1 MLRRK
6 VAAVQARN
14 RHLEGQL
21 KRERAMLARA
31 TQQLLELQQA
41 KRPTASNSSVAP
53 SANPIGAKPPVTK
66 EPTGRKRGAQL
77 GHKGKSRTLLP
88 VEQVDQVI
96 EHRPAVCT
104 HCQGAIAPDAP
115 GQVVGRHQVAE
126 LPKAAVLV
134 QEHQSLACR
143 CADCGAVTRG
153 VIPTEI
159 AISNTGARLTAAIAI
174 LCAAVKGSKRD
185 VAMLLSDV
193 LSSPIALGS
202 VCGREREVGDALAGV
217 YQDLAERAAGSS
229 VKYVDE
235 TSWKLAGKE
244 VWLWVSADAD
254 QVIYRIHRWRS
265 RQALKDLFGSNKAC
279 GVFCTDRFS
288 AYAKIKRRGLCW
300 AHLKRDFVA
309 AVERGDDGGVGDGG
323 GGGGGAGEAVGMK
336 LLEVLRQVF
345 ELWHRFKDNQISRRA
360 LIEAI
365 RPLQTRM
372 REALQEG
379 TACGQKKTAA
389 MCRHLLKHE
398 RAMWRFTST
407 PGLEPTNNL
416 AERMLRGAV
425 IWRKRCFGNASESGL
440 RYVER
445 TLSVMQTLRQRGHD
459 NVLDYLTDAIT
470 AHRKDQPPPPIPQ
483 RVKTNQPKASIPSD
497 PEKLRKVA

>member
-1 MLRRK
+1 MMLRRK

-14 RHLEGQL
+14 QHLEREL
-21 KRERAMLARA
+21 KKVGAMLARA
-31 TQQLLELQQA
+31 NQQVLELQQVR
-41 KRPTASNSSVAP
+41 RPTASNSSIAP

-66 EPTGRKRGAQL
+66 KPTGRKIGAQL
-77 GHKGKSRTLLP
+77 GHKGKSRTVLP
-88 VEQVDQVI
+88 VEQADEVI
-96 EHRPAVCT
+96 EHRPAVCA
-104 HCQGAIAPDAP
+104 HCQNAIAPNTP

-126 LPKAAVLV
+126 LPRAAVLI

-143 CADCGAVTRG
+143 CENCGAITRG

-159 AISNTGARLTAAIAI
+159 AKSATGARLTAAIAI

-185 VAMLLSDV
+185 VAMLLTDV
-193 LSSPIALGS
+193 LDSPIALGS
-202 VCGREREVGDALAGV
+202 VCGREREVSDALAGV
-217 YQDLAERAAGSS
+217 YQDLVEQAARSK

-244 VWLWVSADAD
+244 IWLWVSADRD

-265 RQALKDLFGSNKAC
+265 RQALKELFGANKPS
-279 GVFCTDRFS
+279 GVFCTDRFG
-288 AYAKIKRRGLCW
+288 AYAKIKKRGLCW

-309 AVERGDDGGVGDGG
+309 AVERG
-323 GGGGGAGEAVGMK
+323 GAGEAVGMK
-336 LLEVLRQVF
+336 LLEVLREVF
-345 ELWHRFKDNQISRRA
+345 ELWHRFKNQQIARRE
-360 LIEAI
+360 LIEGI
-365 RPLQTRM
+365 EPLQTRM
-372 REALQEG
+372 RQTLQEG
-379 TACGQKKTAA
+379 ATCGQKKTAA

-398 RAMWRFTST
+398 KAMWRFAKT

-425 IWRKRCFGNASESGL
+425 IWRKKSFGNTSEAGL

-445 TLSVMQTLRQRGHD
+445 VLSVIQTLRQRGH

-470 AHRKDQPPPPIPQ
+470 AHRKDEPPPPIPP
-483 RVKTNQPKASIPSD
+483 RAATPAMPSV
-497 PEKLRKVA
+497 PEMRKVA

>member
-1 MLRRK
+1 
-6 VAAVQARN
+6 
-14 RHLEGQL
+14 
-21 KRERAMLARA
+21 MLARA

-41 KRPTASNSSVAP
+41 RRPTASNSSVAP

-66 EPTGRKRGAQL
+66 KPTGRKRGAQL
-77 GHKGKSRTLLP
+77 GHQGKSRTLLP
-88 VEQVDQVI
+88 VEQADEVI
-96 EHRPAVCT
+96 EHRPAVCA
-104 HCQGAIAPDAP
+104 HCHGAIAPDTP

-126 LPKAAVLV
+126 LPKAAVLI

-143 CADCGAVTRG
+143 CAGCGAITRG

-185 VAMLLSDV
+185 VAMLLTDV

-202 VCGREREVGDALAGV
+202 VCGREREVSDALAGV
-217 YQDLAERAAGSS
+217 YQDLVEQAARSS

-244 VWLWVSADAD
+244 IWLWVSADQD

-265 RQALKDLFGSNKAC
+265 RQAFKDLFGSNKPC

-288 AYAKIKRRGLCW
+288 AYATIKRRGLCW

-309 AVERGDDGGVGDGG
+309 AVERG
-323 GGGGGAGEAVGMK
+323 GAGEAVGMK
-336 LLEVLRQVF
+336 LLEVLQQVF
-345 ELWHRFKDNQISRRA
+345 ELWHRFKNKQIARRG

-365 RPLQTRM
+365 QPLQARM
-372 REALQEG
+372 REALDEG
-379 TACGQKKTAA
+379 VACGQKKTAA

-398 RAMWRFTST
+398 KAIWRFAKT

-425 IWRKRCFGNASESGL
+425 IWRKKCFGNASESGL

-445 TLSVMQTLRQRGHD
+445 VLSVMQTLRRRGH

-483 RVKTNQPKASIPSD
+483 RVKTPQAKASILPD

>member
-1 MLRRK
+1 MMLRRK

-21 KRERAMLARA
+21 KRERAMLARV

-41 KRPTASNSSVAP
+41 RRPTASNSSVAP

-66 EPTGRKRGAQL
+66 RPTGRKRGAQL
-77 GHKGKSRTLLP
+77 GHQGKSRTLLP
-88 VEQVDQVI
+88 LEQVDQVI

-104 HCQGAIAPDAP
+104 RCQGAIAPATP

-126 LPKAAVLV
+126 LPRAAVLI

-143 CADCGAVTRG
+143 CAGCGAITRG
-153 VIPTEI
+153 VIPTEV

-185 VAMLLSDV
+185 VAMLLTDV

-202 VCGREREVGDALAGV
+202 VCEREREVSDALAGV
-217 YQDLAERAAGSS
+217 YQDLVERSARSS

-244 VWLWVSADAD
+244 VWLWVSADQD

-265 RQALKDLFGSNKAC
+265 RQALKDLFGSNKPS
-279 GVFCTDRFS
+279 GVFCTDRFG
-288 AYAKIKRRGLCW
+288 AYASIKRRGLCW

-309 AVERGDDGGVGDGG
+309 AVER
-323 GGGGGAGEAVGMK
+323 GGGAGEAVGMK

-345 ELWHRFKDNQISRRA
+345 ELWHRFRNKQIARRG

-372 REALQEG
+372 REALEEG
-379 TACGQKKTAA
+379 VACGPKKTAA

-398 RAMWRFTST
+398 RAMWRFVNT

-425 IWRKRCFGNASESGL
+425 IWRKKCFGNASEGGL

-445 TLSVMQTLRQRGHD
+445 VLSVMQTLRRRGH

-470 AHRKDQPPPPIPQ
+470 AHRNDRPPPPIPQ
-483 RVKTNQPKASIPSD
+483 RVKTSQAKASIPPD
-497 PEKLRKVA
+497 QEKLRKVA

>member
-1 MLRRK
+1 
-6 VAAVQARN
+6 
-14 RHLEGQL
+14 
-21 KRERAMLARA
+21 MLARA

-41 KRPTASNSSVAP
+41 RRPTASNSSVAP

-66 EPTGRKRGAQL
+66 KPTGRTIGAQL

-96 EHRPAVCT
+96 EHRPAVCA
-104 HCQGAIAPDAP
+104 HCHGAIAPDTP

-126 LPKAAVLV
+126 LPKAAVLI

-143 CADCGAVTRG
+143 CAGCGAITRG

-217 YQDLAERAAGSS
+217 YQDLVEQAARSS

-235 TSWKLAGKE
+235 TSWTLAGNE
-244 VWLWVSADAD
+244 VWLWVSADQD

-265 RQALKDLFGSNKAC
+265 RQALKDLFGSNKPC

-288 AYAKIKRRGLCW
+288 AYATIKRRGLCW

-309 AVERGDDGGVGDGG
+309 AVER
-323 GGGGGAGEAVGMK
+323 GGAGEAVGMK

-345 ELWHRFKDNQISRRA
+345 ELWHRFKNKQIARRG

-365 RPLQTRM
+365 RPLQARM
-372 REALQEG
+372 REALEEG
-379 TACGQKKTAA
+379 VTCGQKKTAA

-398 RAMWRFTST
+398 KAMWRFVKT

-425 IWRKRCFGNASESGL
+425 IWRKRCFGNASEGGL

-445 TLSVMQTLRQRGHD
+445 VLSVMQTLRQRGH

-470 AHRKDQPPPPIPQ
+470 AHRKNQPPPPIPQ
-483 RVKTNQPKASIPSD
+483 RVKTPQAKTSILPD